1 MNIITVHSTEI
12 LSKYFGETE
21 SSLRTLFATARKSS
35 PCMLFFDEFDA
46 ISCKRSMEGGGS
58 SGGNLNARILST
70 FLNEMDGVTSENQS
84 KDSESNVIIVVACQ
98 DISKLD
104 DALVR
109 PGRLHHHIHLENPN
123 EDDIEDLLNYK
134 LSISPYEEQENNI
147 LSGIP
152 CAPDVDIS
160 KLTSYLFEKNSSCAD
175 VVGLCKAA
183 SYNAIRRHVNA
194 NLGENSENKNKIF
207 VQWSDFESLIE

>member
-1 MNIITVHSTEI
+1 MNIITVNSTEI

-58 SGGNLNARILST
+58 TGGNLNARILST

-98 DISKLD
+98 DIGKLD

-109 PGRLHHHIHLENPN
+109 PGRLHHHIHLESPN
-123 EDDIEDLLNYK
+123 EDDIKDILSYK
-134 LSISPYEEQENNI
+134 LSIVSNENEETSQ

-152 CAPDVDIS
+152 CSPEVDIS
-160 KLTSYLFEKNSSCAD
+160 KLTSYLLDKNSSCAD
-175 VVGLCKAA
+175 IVGLCKAA
-183 SYNAIRRHVNA
+183 SYNAIRRHVNS
-194 NLGENSENKNKIF
+194 ENSESGAGVRK
-207 VQWSDFESLIE
+207 VLVEWSDFASLIQ